1 MSPKNVT
8 APILGGP
15 ISRLDRAEDAT
26 HDLVNDGAAADERLY
41 AHQLA
46 VLSVSSGM
54 VGVCLTA
61 IGLIGIIKSL
71 NKVEMLVDDMLA
83 IGAVMFMVTSLLS
96 FFAMRTRLSQTWRSI
111 TRTIDIIFCLA
122 LVLVSVATA
131 MLTWVVL

>member
-1 MSPKNVT
+1 MPPTSST
-8 APILGGP
+8 APSNQKLRSDRVADPATRQAELGG
-15 ISRLDRAEDAT
+15 AQ
-26 HDLVNDGAAADERLY
+26 ADERLFT
-41 AHQLA
+41 HLLT

-71 NKVEMLVDDMLA
+71 NKVEMLVDDLLA
-83 IGAVMFMVTSLLS
+83 IGTMMFMVTSLFS

-122 LVLVSVATA
+122 LVLVAVASA
-131 MLTWVVL
+131 VLTWEVL